1 MNPMSRR
8 LSLIYQKN
16 QHLLDS
22 LILRKAPRFVYQ
34 SDQEPIDGH
43 IPVFTFHTAIPEW
56 FEAQCQHVAEN
67 GYHAL
72 SADEFHAGLSSKR
85 QATKKSVFITF
96 DDGLKHVWTVAF
108 PLLKKYGLKAT
119 CFLITGCIPDDDH
132 RVRPTLEDYWKGEAT
147 LTDVLCMSPTEEAL
161 ATWDEI
167 KIMHESGVID
177 FQSHTM
183 YHSLVFTENRVFDFV
198 HPAFNPYFYGNIF
211 VPMYTKSG
219 QDVVSRDPL
228 LGMPIYQGQPRMIAK
243 SRFFDDEDL
252 RSACISTVQNEG
264 GHEFFKGKDWRKKLE
279 QVMETYKRQH
289 KTFERYETPEE
300 RESSLVNELR
310 ESRVIIEER
319 LKGKKVNQLCYP
331 FYEGD
336 DVSIRASQMA
346 GFDVN
351 HFGQRKGRVVNRPG
365 DDPFNVVRVEDIFLR
380 RLPGSGRQSLVDLM
394 KDFWNMRKL
403 PVEVGLG

>member
-1 MNPMSRR
+1 MNPMSPR

-34 SDQEPIDGH
+34 SDQDPIDGH

-56 FEAQCQHVAEN
+56 FEAQCQHLAEN
-67 GYHAL
+67 GYHTL
-72 SADEFHAGLSSKR
+72 SADEFYSALTSKH
-85 QATKKSVFITF
+85 QPVKKSVFITF

-119 CFLITGCIPDDDH
+119 CFLITGCIPEDDH
-132 RVRPTLEDYWKGEAT
+132 RVRPTLEDYWKGEAS
-147 LTDVLCMSPTEEAL
+147 LDEVLCMAPTEEAL
-161 ATWDEI
+161 ATWNEI
-167 KIMHESGVID
+167 TIMHESGVID

-183 YHSLVFTENRVFDFV
+183 YHSLVFTSNAVFNFV
-198 HPAFNPYFYGNIF
+198 HPEFNPYFYGNIF

-243 SRFFDDEDL
+243 SRFFDDEGL
-252 RSACISTVQNEG
+252 RTACITAVQNEG
-264 GHEFFKGKDWRKKLE
+264 GQEFFQEKGWRKKLE
-279 QVMETYKRQH
+279 LVMTDYRRQH
-289 KTFERYETPEE
+289 KVSERYETPEE
-300 RESSLVNELR
+300 REHALVEELR

-319 LKGKKVNQLCYP
+319 LKGKNVNQLCYP

-336 DVSIRASQMA
+336 EVSIRASQTA
-346 GFDVN
+346 GYDVN
-351 HFGQRKGRVVNRPG
+351 FFGQRKGRLVNRPG
-365 DDPFNVVRVEDIFLR
+365 DDPLNVVRVEDIFLR
-380 RLPGSGRQSLVDLM
+380 RLPGSGRQSLVDLI
-394 KDFWNMRKL
+394 KDFWDMRKL
-403 PVEVGLG
+403 PAEVGLG